1 MNAPVALKN
10 LMNETPLLD
19 NRLLILEDDRAIA
32 EWLRAQ
38 AEGQGLIGFIA
49 ANKDQFREAF
59 LRLKPSLLILDIIL
73 GDEDVI
79 PVIDFLANEGCKCP
93 VFFLTGSNHDLM
105 RRVSEKAR
113 ASGLMMV
120 GAFEKKGEGVPRLL
134 QQIEKYVLH

>member
-19 NRLLILEDDRAIA
+19 NRLLILEDDRSIA

-93 VFFLTGSNHDLM
+93 VFFPDRLKPGINETGF
-105 RRVSEKAR
+105 RKGARQRVDDGR
-113 ASGLMMV
+113 C
-120 GAFEKKGEGVPRLL
+120 F
-134 QQIEKYVLH
+134 

>member
-1 MNAPVALKN
+1 MNARVALKQ

-19 NRLLILEDDRAIA
+19 NRLLILEDDRAVA
-32 EWLRAQ
+32 ELLLAQ
-38 AEGQGLIGFIA
+38 AEAQGLIGFIA

-59 LRLKPSLLILDIIL
+59 LRLKPSVLVLDIFL

-93 VFFLTGSNHDLM
+93 VFFLTGSKHELM
-105 RRVSEKAR
+105 KRVSDKAR

-134 QQIEKYVLH
+134 QHIAKYVLH